1 MNAVKRSLYSLHI
14 AVMLLGFTALFSKV
28 IPLSATDITFGRS
41 IVASITLIV
50 LVKLTKGSLKLYSA
64 RDYLIALI
72 LGVLMATHWVT
83 YFAAMQYSSVSVGM
97 IALFTFPVITVFLE
111 PFFEGTRL
119 VYQDIVSAVVVF
131 LGIFLI
137 LPDTELNND
146 VTLGI
151 GIGIFSAVLYALRN
165 LVHRKYFN
173 HYSGAHAMAY
183 QTLVIAAVLVWFI
196 SPNLVDASSKT
207 LWLIVILG
215 TFCTAA
221 PHALVAASLQHLRA
235 KTFSLVACM
244 QPLYGV
250 ILAMIVIDESPTWQ
264 TLVGGALVISAAV
277 YETINAHKL
286 HSKSH
291 D

>member
-1 MNAVKRSLYSLHI
+1 
-14 AVMLLGFTALFSKV
+14 MLLGFTALFSKV

-64 RDYLIALI
+64 RDYMVALI